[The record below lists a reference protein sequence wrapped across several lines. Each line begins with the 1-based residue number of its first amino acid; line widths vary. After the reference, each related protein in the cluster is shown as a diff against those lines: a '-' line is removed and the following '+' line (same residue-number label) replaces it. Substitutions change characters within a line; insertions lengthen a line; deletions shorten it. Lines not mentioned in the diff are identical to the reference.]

1 MIIAIPVCVA
11 LIITAAAWIILAAA
25 GRGRKPYQPGHS
37 RRPAPAPAPPR
48 APAPAAV
55 AGPCTPHDLTAFDL
69 PPVLARPYARPGSG
83 PRDRS

>member
-25 GRGRKPYQPGHS
+25 VRGRKPYQPGHS
-37 RRPAPAPAPPR
+37 RRPAPAPAQV
-48 APAPAAV
+48 PAPVTAV
-55 AGPCTPHDLTAFDL
+55 RPCSPHDLTAFDL